1 MPDLV
6 GMQYGKAKVV
16 VENAGLVFAETMFA
30 ESYEARNTVLDQA
43 PARGQMVYAG
53 DRVAVAI
60 SRDSYARWL
69 PAIYQRSDLA
79 GRNLVKELLWVT
91 QHLFGSVEEM
101 LDIGFTYYDPYEA
114 PEKFLSWLASW
125 TAMVLEEDWPT
136 SKKRRL
142 IKRAVELYRIRGT
155 LRGLKLFISLFTGH
169 EPDIRE
175 NEWPFRGWR
184 VGISSQMGIDTV
196 ILPPLNLARTF
207 IVEMPTAYN
216 DLSPE
221 SVVRIHEIVRME
233 KPAHTQYWLRFAA
246 ESNAPELREFFAI
259 GTRSGIGIGQEILRA
274 ALGGEATTAEAAAD
288 ARTTAMM
295 AAQSGGEFP
304 TNTRIRRPLPKAA
317 RADLAPIEG
326 REVRSSEE
334 GFGASARQMS
344 AVVAPVDA
352 TAPRT
357 AQSDAAPV
365 PESNVVQPMP
375 EEANDTEEHPVR
387 GRTSETKISS
397 TSKKLADEMKR
408 ERDKNDDESRD
419 PPTSVR
425 GKKPDPKK
433 TK

>member
-1 MPDLV
+1 MI
-6 GMQYGKAKVV
+6 
-16 VENAGLVFAETMFA
+16 
-30 ESYEARNTVLDQA
+30 
-43 PARGQMVYAG
+43 YAG

-91 QHLFGSVEEM
+91 QHLFGSIEEM

-136 SKKRRL
+136 PKKRRL

-169 EPDIRE
+169 EPDIVE

-274 ALGGEATTAEAAAD
+274 ALGGEVTTTEAAAD
-288 ARTTAMM
+288 ARTTTMM
-295 AAQSGGEFP
+295 AAQSGAEFP

-344 AVVAPVDA
+344 AVVAPVEG

-357 AQSDAAPV
+357 AQSEPP
-365 PESNVVQPMP
+365 PESKVVQPMR
-375 EEANDTEEHPVR
+375 EDTKDTEENVVR

-397 TSKKLADEMKR
+397 TPKKLADEMKR

-425 GKKPDPKK
+425 GPKKPDPKK

>member
-1 MPDLV
+1 
-6 GMQYGKAKVV
+6 
-16 VENAGLVFAETMFA
+16 VFAETMFA
-30 ESYEARNTVLDQA
+30 ESYEPRNTVLDQA
-43 PARGQMVYAG
+43 PGRGQMVYAG

-91 QHLFGSVEEM
+91 QHLFGSIEEM
-101 LDIGFTYYDPYEA
+101 LDVGYQFYDPYEA
-114 PEKFLSWLASW
+114 PEKFLTWLASW
-125 TAMVLEEDWPT
+125 TAMVLEEDWPIP
-136 SKKRRL
+136 KKRRL

-246 ESNAPELREFFAI
+246 ESNASELREFFAI

-274 ALGGEATTAEAAAD
+274 GQGGETTTSEAAAD
-288 ARTTAMM
+288 ARTTMMM
-295 AAQSGGEFP
+295 AAQSGAEFP
-304 TNTRIRRPLPKAA
+304 TSTRIRRPLPKAP

-344 AVVAPVDA
+344 AVVAPEG
-352 TAPRT
+352 TGPRT
-357 AQSDAAPV
+357 AQSTGQTTTTV
-365 PESNVVQPMP
+365 PESNVVTPMP
-375 EEANDTEEHPVR
+375 DGPDTEEHAVR

-397 TSKKLADEMKR
+397 TPKKLADEMKR
-408 ERDKNDDESRD
+408 EREKNDDESRD
-419 PPTSVR
+419 PPTNVR